1 MRATAGSV
9 KLARRCNSSHRICQ
23 MRPHRKPNTSAA
35 KIAQTI
41 TNVAVIEHILGLGR
55 HLGAQEVTESFSS
68 AAPVKRVPI

>member
-1 MRATAGSV
+1 M
-9 KLARRCNSSHRICQ
+9 
-23 MRPHRKPNTSAA
+23 SAA

-41 TNVAVIEHILGLGR
+41 PNVAVIEHILGLGR